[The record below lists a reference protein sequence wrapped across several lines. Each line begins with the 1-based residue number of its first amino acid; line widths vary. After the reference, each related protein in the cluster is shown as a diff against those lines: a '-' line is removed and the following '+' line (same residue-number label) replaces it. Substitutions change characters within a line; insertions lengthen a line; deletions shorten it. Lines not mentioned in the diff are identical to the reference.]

1 MVEIVRF
8 WKGLSKSNQP
18 GKGVP
23 GANLSFSRL
32 KKAID
37 DPLIPVKLQEI
48 ASKLNSF
55 LLVFQ
60 TDKPMIPFFV
70 EVLENLL
77 RTLLAKFIK
86 KDVLQTACFTLK
98 LIKIDKSDTKVQKS
112 AGDLDLGFSIKH
124 DFKQLALQK
133 RATDQAVFMLKEEVI
148 SFLTKLCNHMIEKS
162 PLTSLFARC
171 LHCLSPA
178 YMLEQ
183 PEICEKFFEKILEKL
198 VSYKS
203 ILAKDTDAAKLE
215 YSNFLKKIVKA
226 NKSDFVK
233 FTKSSDQVHLFF
245 GKYINISEYEHMWC
259 VFKLL
264 LLETTIDSKR
274 KNADILAQKALM
286 RITFAEMKSQLR
298 QSNVLKRA
306 PNEKQEELDKQ
317 FEKKK
322 VLL

>member
-1 MVEIVRF
+1 M
-8 WKGLSKSNQP
+8 
-18 GKGVP
+18 
-23 GANLSFSRL
+23 
-32 KKAID
+32 
-37 DPLIPVKLQEI
+37 
-48 ASKLNSF
+48 
-55 LLVFQ
+55 
-60 TDKPMIPFFV
+60 
-70 EVLENLL
+70 
-77 RTLLAKFIK
+77 
-86 KDVLQTACFTLK
+86 
-98 LIKIDKSDTKVQKS
+98 
-112 AGDLDLGFSIKH
+112 DLGFSIKH

-148 SFLTKLCNHMIEKS
+148 SFLIKLCNHMIEKS

-198 VSYKS
+198 ISYKS

-233 FTKSSDQVHLFF
+233 FTKSRDQVHLFF

-259 VFKLL
+259 VFKLV
-264 LLETTIDSKR
+264 LLETTIDSTR

-286 RITFAEMKSQLR
+286 RITFAEMKSQLS

-306 PNEKQEELDKQ
+306 LNEKQEELDKQ